1 MKPLHLSIF
10 ACLAAIWLPL
20 KADAGLFDSPQLNVA
35 SMFRPLTN
43 VNVVFRAQ
51 SDEVPLP
58 PGVRVTPNPQPRLPP
73 FDSPDGTVVQPGGL
87 MVPPENSLSMPY
99 NGSQISPAGGFLTP
113 GTPIPAVPMYQSAP
127 QTVDGTFGQTIPTSP
142 DPSTWNAFSPPIS
155 PDPFAGGNGLQQPY
169 APYMPY
175 GDYSG
180 PSIGGAFSTYGTNGP
195 SPFRLGWHHDLS
207 AEWMA
212 PSKVTGNA
220 AGLYEEYGIDY
231 DMGYTGA
238 FMPGWMFTWTNQ
250 FQMRNW
256 DGPIGIP
263 GLPGEAYRLGVD
275 MEVANATAGPMSIK
289 LGITP
294 SINTDFDG
302 SPGSG
307 AYQLDGR
314 GLLIFQLSQYWNL
327 VLGAGFWDRVKDR
340 VIPYAGVVY
349 RDDYW
354 EMRLMYPESTVSVF
368 LGNELMGAKWWYF
381 RAEYHVE
388 AYEVN
393 TGGGGRDEVEF
404 EDYRLMTGFRMDS
417 GLSEWFA
424 EGGWVFDRNVDFAAP
439 ANGGFSPGTSFLLR
453 SGLKF

>member
-1 MKPLHLSIF
+1 MLS
-10 ACLAAIWLPL
+10 LPSG
-20 KADAGLFDSPQLNVA
+20 ADAGLFGSPRGRMA
-35 SMFRPLTN
+35 SMFRPVTD
-43 VNVVFRAQ
+43 VHTVFRAQ

-58 PGVRVTPNPQPRLPP
+58 PGVKITPEAQSSPAP
-73 FDSPDGTVVQPGGL
+73 FPSTNGRIIQPGGL
-87 MVPPENSLSMPY
+87 VVPPENGFIQPY
-99 NGSQISPAGGFLTP
+99 GTSPISPAGGLMPTV
-113 GTPIPAVPMYQSAP
+113 PAVPSVPMFQNAP
-127 QTVDGTFGQTIPTSP
+127 QTVDGTYGGQPIPTAP
-142 DPSTWNAFSPPIS
+142 EPSTWNAFSPPLS
-155 PDPFAGGNGLQQPY
+155 PDPFAGGGLQQQPY

-175 GDYSG
+175 GNYSG
-180 PSIGGAFSTYGTNGP
+180 PSIGGAFSTFGTNGP

-212 PSKVTGNA
+212 PSVVSGNA
-220 AGLYEEYGIDY
+220 AGNYEEYGIDY

-275 MEVANATAGPMSIK
+275 MEVANASAGPISMK

-294 SINTDFDG
+294 SVNTDFNG
-302 SPGSG
+302 SPGSS

-327 VLGAGFWDRVKDR
+327 VLGAGYWDRVKDR

-368 LGNELMGAKWWYF
+368 LGNEALGAKWWYF

-388 AYEVN
+388 AYEVS
-393 TGGGGRDEVEF
+393 TGAGGRDQVEF

-417 GLSEWFA
+417 GMSEWFM
-424 EGGWVFDRNVDFAAP
+424 EGGWVFDRNVDFDAP
-439 ANGGFSPGTSFLLR
+439 ANGSFQPNTSFLLR
-453 SGLKF
+453 SGMKF